1 MPFRDLDEMLEKETP
16 SRRGVEARP
25 LVVVVDDDEMVRRS
39 LRAVLSSRYELR
51 LCATAVD
58 GLNALNDDVSA
69 VILDVKMQGHDGF
82 WACVQIRKR
91 YPDLPVIFYSA
102 YQDIKN
108 PYDIIN
114 EMHPYGYVVK
124 DGSTRKLLD
133 LVEGATRL
141 SATRRENKRVV
152 ESVRAGRLE
161 IEQSLRRSRPP
172 PSDRG
177 GEGQE

>member
-1 MPFRDLDEMLEKETP
+1 MPFRDFDEMLEKDIP
-16 SRRGVEARP
+16 SRREVEARP

-39 LRAVLSSRYELR
+39 LRTVLSARYELR
-51 LCATAVD
+51 LCASAAD
-58 GLNALNDDVSA
+58 GLAAINDDVSA
-69 VILDVKMQGHDGF
+69 VILDVKMQGQDGF
-82 WACVQIRKR
+82 WACMQIRKR

-114 EMHPYGYVVK
+114 ELHPYGYVIK
-124 DGSTRKLLD
+124 DGNTRKLLD

-141 SATRRENKRVV
+141 SATRRENKRAV

-161 IEQSLRRSRPP
+161 IEQSLRKSRPP
-172 PSDRG
+172 PSK
-177 GEGQE
+177 